1 MAAKSSIHTG
11 WRLSA
16 DGTELTVEF
25 DGSEKMAVNATGVSF
40 LGSAAPVGVAD
51 LTGNTSTY
59 VEALLLQ
66 IIAQLVALGFVT
78 DSTTT

>member
-1 MAAKSSIHTG
+1 MAAVSSIHRG
-11 WRLSA
+11 WKLS
-16 DGTELTVEF
+16 DDKTELRLLF
-25 DGSEKMAVNATGVSF
+25 NGSERMAVDATGISF
-40 LGSAAPVGVAD
+40 LGSAAPVAVAD